1 MLNKYIFGLLFG
13 GDGEM
18 LFPDWANAKTPKIT
32 SNTDYTVD
40 ADCLY
45 CGTIYD
51 APRDSGGMFLYID
64 GVQINSLINY
74 KGVSEDNVE
83 IANEALIFPIKK
95 GSIIRFTANSSISRT
110 FLLVP
115 LVGGGS

>member
-18 LFPDWANAKTPKIT
+18 LFPDWANAKTPKIAG
-32 SNTDYTVD
+32 NTNYTVD

-51 APRDSGGMFLYID
+51 AQGGEGMYLYID
-64 GVQINSLINY
+64 GVQINSLINN
-74 KGVSEDNVE
+74 KGVSDDNKE
-83 IANEALIFPIKK
+83 LTNEALIFPIKK
-95 GSIIRFTANSSISRT
+95 YIIIQSPLTTSCARS
-110 FLLVP
+110 FLLF
-115 LVGGGS
+115 LLWGGGV